1 MCNKSSFTTYTHL
14 MKKKASPK
22 PPTNTLSLTAAI
34 QTFVEGHCV
43 GKSRTHPY
51 EHGKIDGVWFMRDAT
66 RKNTRL
72 YRKEEWITLSADPA
86 KVHALAK
93 KHARGRYFICDLIP
107 SGKDTE
113 QPKAQFKSLGYRLL
127 ATEPM
132 FIHSLKRIPKIE
144 SPVSVVHVA
153 DEGLAAKLGKAAG
166 AKPINPAYLKP
177 DSPFRQYAALL
188 DGEPVGWVA
197 SIRTTEAS
205 WCWNMY
211 VLETHRRKGIGGALL
226 EKMLRDLK
234 KLKFKASVLLSS
246 HTGALLYPKVGY
258 EQVATLYMYAPP
270 RKA

>member
-1 MCNKSSFTTYTHL
+1 
-14 MKKKASPK
+14 MKKQTSRKAPAKESPL
-22 PPTNTLSLTAAI
+22 PLSLTAAI

-51 EHGKIDGVWFMRDAT
+51 EHGHIENVWFMRDT
-66 RKNTRL
+66 PRKNPKD
-72 YRKEEWITLSADPA
+72 YRKEEWIALSADPA

-93 KHARGRYFICDLIP
+93 KQTRGRYFICDLIP
-107 SGKDTE
+107 TGNDVEK
-113 QPKAQFKSLGYRLL
+113 PKAQFKSLGYRLL
-127 ATEPM
+127 STEPM
-132 FIHSLKRIPKIE
+132 FIHSLQRIPKIE
-144 SPVSVVHVA
+144 SSVSVVHVT
-153 DEGLAAKLGKAAG
+153 DTDLAAKLGKAAG
-166 AKPINPAYLKP
+166 AKPINPAYLKS

-234 KLKFKASVLLSS
+234 KLKFEASVLLSS
-246 HTGALLYPKVGY
+246 HTGALLYPKLGY
-258 EQVATLYMYAPP
+258 EQVATLYMYAPK
-270 RKA
+270 RTK